1 MFSYADL
8 EERIPSF
15 HPLRKIRKIV
25 NASLAALDAE
35 FAKLYAA
42 EGRPLYRARA
52 AFADGADPLA
62 AEWAC
67 YPRDRNSELA
77 RAPWVRMVR
86 VLRLQR

>member
-1 MFSYADL
+1 LFSYADL

-42 EGRPLYRARA
+42 EGRPFYRARA
-52 AFADGADPLA
+52 AFAGCANPLA

-67 YPRDRNSELA
+67 YPRDLNS

-86 VLRLQR
+86 LLRLRR